1 MAYGGVEL
9 RLGRARRS
17 RVYTFVDLGY
27 FEFSVREGGTLDGK
41 LSRRS
46 DNQFGYGLGLMTAAR
61 AGQFNLAVGFPGS
74 VDFDTAKLHVSLLG
88 SF

>member
-1 MAYGGVEL
+1 MDV
-9 RLGRARRS
+9 
-17 RVYTFVDLGY
+17 GY
-27 FEFSVREGGTLDGK
+27 FEFSVREGGTLDGE

-46 DNQFGYGLGLMTAAR
+46 GNQLGFGLGLMTAAR
-61 AGQFNLAVGFPGS
+61 AGQLNLAVGFPGS